1 MRLLALF
8 TLLAST
14 LSSPLFAAAVPAA
27 LLPPP
32 TELISRQPIQW
43 DIPRAISVDVTC
55 DGTPD
60 TLVIGYQGPHQF
72 WLHLQP
78 GDDVEEWGESI
89 HFALTPAPAEGATL
103 CQVPIQIQPATR
115 ACRSG
120 RQWDVAPCPAARASS
135 SATASAASC
144 TSTGIHNSSGSTT
157 GASEN
162 TAGAITLR
170 G

>member
-1 MRLLALF
+1 MRLLALL
-8 TLLAST
+8 TLLTST

-32 TELISRQPIQW
+32 AELISRQPIQW

-55 DGTPD
+55 DGNPD

-78 GDDVEEWGESI
+78 SGDVGEWGESI

-120 RQWDVAPCPAARASS
+120 QAVGCCALPGCPGFILSDGLCGQLHFYWDPQQQRLDYWR
-135 SATASAASC
+135 
-144 TSTGIHNSSGSTT
+144 
-157 GASEN
+157 E
-162 TAGAITLR
+162 
-170 G
+170 